1 MNCIAFSAADGKM
14 RQIGLDAVEIPAPI
28 IYALARI
35 GDKKVWRLAARPC
48 AARPDNAGLKINSKS
63 QTP

>member
-1 MNCIAFSAADGKM
+1 M